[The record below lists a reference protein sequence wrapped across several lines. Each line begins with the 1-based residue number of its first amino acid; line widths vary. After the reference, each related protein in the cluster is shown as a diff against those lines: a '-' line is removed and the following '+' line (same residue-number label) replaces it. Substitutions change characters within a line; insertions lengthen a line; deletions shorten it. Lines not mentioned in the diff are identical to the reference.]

1 MSFVKRVGT
10 VLAVLL
16 SLLVIVNL
24 FSLRKEGKVSEEVIT
39 EAITEEVKEK
49 DIFLRDEKLALA
61 LEKELELENEI
72 SLWINNALLSSRSRT
87 QSLDSSEAD
96 VAATYVE
103 EDEESYEE
111 SYEEEEYY
119 EEEVY
124 IVEEDHYE
132 ESYEEEY
139 YEETEE
145 DSYHSEG
152 SYTLSDLQYHGVI
165 NWNGNRYT
173 YYSQQVLPGGGLKI
187 PGRHVNAGG
196 FVSDGDGYIVLAN
209 DVLDRGTVVD
219 TPFGYYGKI
228 YDRFGTGKPSHHFDV
243 YTQ

>member
-1 MSFVKRVGT
+1 MSFVKRVGA
-10 VLAVLL
+10 VLVILL
-16 SLLVIVNL
+16 SLLVIMNL
-24 FSLRKEGKVSEEVIT
+24 FSLKKEKEVSEEAIS
-39 EAITEEVKEK
+39 EATIEKVKEK
-49 DIFLRDEKLALA
+49 DVFLRDKELALV

-72 SLWINNALLSSRSRT
+72 SLWIDNALLSSRSRI

-103 EDEESYEE
+103 EHEE

-119 EEEVY
+119 EEEEVY
-124 IVEEDHYE
+124 IVEEDYYE

-139 YEETEE
+139 HEETEE
-145 DSYHSEG
+145 NSYHSEG

-187 PGRHVNAGG
+187 PGRHVNTGG

-209 DVLDRGTVVD
+209 DVLDRGTVVS
-219 TPFGYYGKI
+219 TPFGYHGKI